1 MYGVAPN
8 ELTSTDWR
16 DPIAGTP
23 WHKHAPAR
31 LEPVAGWRRRRCRPT
46 AALSTLP
53 RVRGRARGARGAAV
67 ELSDP
72 TLLRTQAYIGGEWV
86 DADSGATFDVTDP
99 ATGDVI
105 ASVADLGVEETR
117 RAVDVADAAQ
127 KAWAARTAKDRGA
140 ILRRWY
146 ELFHEHSEDLARIM
160 TLEMGKPIG
169 ESRGEVVYA
178 ASFIDWF
185 AEEGKRAYGEV
196 IPTTDPTKR
205 LLVLKQPVG
214 VVSAITPWNFPQAMI
229 TRKVAPA
236 LAAGCSSL
244 VRPASETP
252 LSALAAA
259 ELAHRAGLPGGLLN
273 VIPATAS
280 AAVGR
285 ELTTNPTIRKISG
298 AIVSKYRN
306 SVQTCV
312 CANRFLVQD
321 GVYDEFAKKFAE
333 AVAELKVGPGIDEGN
348 QIGPLVNDDAVE
360 KVEELV
366 QGALAEGA
374 GVLTG
379 GRRHDLGR
387 SYYEVTILTDVTP
400 DMAIHGE
407 EIFGPVAPLFRFST
421 EEEAIAIANDTEY
434 GLAAYFYAADMG
446 RIWRVGEGLEYG
458 MVGVN
463 TGLISSEVAP
473 FGGFKESGIGREGAR
488 QGLEEY
494 LETKYLAFGGV

>member
-1 MYGVAPN
+1 M
-8 ELTSTDWR
+8 ELQ
-16 DPIAGTP
+16 
-23 WHKHAPAR
+23 
-31 LEPVAGWRRRRCRPT
+31 
-46 AALSTLP
+46 
-53 RVRGRARGARGAAV
+53 
-67 ELSDP
+67 DP
-72 TLLRTQAYIGGEWV
+72 TLLRTQAYVGGEWI

-99 ATGDVI
+99 ATGDVV
-105 ASVADLGVEETR
+105 ASVADLGVDETR
-117 RAVDVADAAQ
+117 RAVDLAEVAQ

-140 ILRRWY
+140 VLRRWY
-146 ELFHEHSEDLARIM
+146 ELFLEHKEDLALIM
-160 TLEMGKPIG
+160 TSEMGKPIG

-178 ASFIDWF
+178 ANFIDWF

-196 IPTTDPTKR
+196 IPTHDPTKR

-236 LAAGCSSL
+236 LAAGCASL

-259 ELAHRAGLPGGLLN
+259 ELADRAGLPPGLLN
-273 VIPATAS
+273 VIPATDS
-280 AAVGR
+280 PTVGR
-285 ELTTNPTIRKISG
+285 ELTTNPTIRKISFTGSTPIGKLLLGQAAGTVKKASMERGGNAPFIVFDDADIDAAVEG

-306 SVQTCV
+306 SGQTCV

-333 AVAELKVGPGIDEGN
+333 AVADLKVGPGIDESSE
-348 QIGPLVNDDAVE
+348 IGPLVNEDAID

-379 GRRHDLGR
+379 GRRHALGR
-387 SYYEVTILTDVTP
+387 TYYEVTVLTDVTP

-421 EEEAIAIANDTEY
+421 EDDAIAIANDTEY

-446 RIWRVGEGLEYG
+446 RIWRVSESLEYG

-463 TGLISSEVAP
+463 TGLISTEVAP
-473 FGGFKESGIGREGAR
+473 FGGFKESGIGREGSHH
-488 QGLEEY
+488 GLDEY
-494 LETKYLAFGGV
+494 LETKYVAIGGI

>member
-1 MYGVAPN
+1 M
-8 ELTSTDWR
+8 ELQ
-16 DPIAGTP
+16 
-23 WHKHAPAR
+23 
-31 LEPVAGWRRRRCRPT
+31 
-46 AALSTLP
+46 
-53 RVRGRARGARGAAV
+53 
-67 ELSDP
+67 DP
-72 TLLRTQAYIGGEWV
+72 TLLRTRAYVGGEWI

-99 ATGDVI
+99 ATGDVV
-105 ASVADLGVEETR
+105 ATVADLGVDETR
-117 RAVDVADAAQ
+117 RAVDLADGAQ

-140 ILRRWY
+140 VLRRWY
-146 ELFHEHSEDLARIM
+146 ELFLEHKEDLALIM
-160 TLEMGKPIG
+160 TCEMGKPIG

-178 ASFIDWF
+178 ANFIDWF

-196 IPTTDPTKR
+196 IPTHDPTKR
-205 LLVLKQPVG
+205 LLVLKQPIG

-236 LAAGCSSL
+236 LAAGCASL

-259 ELAHRAGLPGGLLN
+259 ELADRAGLPPGVLN
-273 VIPATAS
+273 VIPATDS
-280 AAVGR
+280 PAVGR
-285 ELTTNPTIRKISG
+285 ELTTNPTIRKISFTGSTPIGKLLLGQAAGTVKKASMELGGNAPFIVFDDADVDSAVEG

-306 SVQTCV
+306 SGQTCV
-312 CANRFLVQD
+312 CANRFLVQE

-333 AVAELKVGPGIDEGN
+333 AVADLKVGPGIDESSE
-348 QIGPLVNDDAVE
+348 IGPLVNEDAID

-379 GRRHDLGR
+379 GRRHALGR
-387 SYYEVTILTDVTP
+387 TYYEVTVLTDVTP

-421 EEEAIAIANDTEY
+421 EDEAVAMANDTEY

-446 RIWRVGEGLEYG
+446 RIWRVSEGLEYG

-463 TGLISSEVAP
+463 TGLISTEVAP
-473 FGGFKESGIGREGAR
+473 FGGFKESGIGREGSHH
-488 QGLEEY
+488 GLDEY
-494 LETKYLAFGGV
+494 LETKYVAIGGI

>member
-1 MYGVAPN
+1 M
-8 ELTSTDWR
+8 ELQ
-16 DPIAGTP
+16 
-23 WHKHAPAR
+23 
-31 LEPVAGWRRRRCRPT
+31 
-46 AALSTLP
+46 
-53 RVRGRARGARGAAV
+53 
-67 ELSDP
+67 DP
-72 TLLRTQAYIGGEWV
+72 TLLRTQAYIGGEWI

-99 ATGDVI
+99 ATGDVV
-105 ASVADLGVEETR
+105 ASVADLGVDETR
-117 RAVDVADAAQ
+117 RAVDLAEVAQ
-127 KAWAARTAKDRGA
+127 KGWSARTAKDRGA
-140 ILRRWY
+140 VLRRWY
-146 ELFHEHSEDLARIM
+146 ELFLEHKEDLALIM
-160 TLEMGKPIG
+160 TSEMGKPIG

-178 ASFIDWF
+178 ANFIDWF

-196 IPTTDPTKR
+196 IPTHDPTKR

-236 LAAGCSSL
+236 LAAGCASL

-259 ELAHRAGLPGGLLN
+259 ELADRAGLPPGLLN
-273 VIPATAS
+273 VIPATDS
-280 AAVGR
+280 PAVGR
-285 ELTTNPTIRKISG
+285 ELTTNPTIRKISFTGSTPIGKLLLGQAAGTVKKASMELGGNAPFIVFDDADIDAAVEG

-306 SVQTCV
+306 SGQTCV

-321 GVYDEFAKKFAE
+321 GVYDEFAKKLAE
-333 AVAELKVGPGIDEGN
+333 AVADLKVGPGIDESSE
-348 QIGPLVNDDAVE
+348 IGPLVNEDAID

-379 GRRHDLGR
+379 GRRHALGR
-387 SYYEVTILTDVTP
+387 TYYEVTVLTDVTP

-421 EEEAIAIANDTEY
+421 EDDAIAIANDTEY

-446 RIWRVGEGLEYG
+446 RIWRVSESLEYG

-463 TGLISSEVAP
+463 TGLISTEVAP
-473 FGGFKESGIGREGAR
+473 FGGFKESGIGREGSHH
-488 QGLEEY
+488 GLDEY
-494 LETKYLAFGGV
+494 LETKYVAIGGI

>member
-1 MYGVAPN
+1 M
-8 ELTSTDWR
+8 ELQ
-16 DPIAGTP
+16 
-23 WHKHAPAR
+23 
-31 LEPVAGWRRRRCRPT
+31 
-46 AALSTLP
+46 
-53 RVRGRARGARGAAV
+53 
-67 ELSDP
+67 DP
-72 TLLRTQAYIGGEWV
+72 TLLRTQAYVGGEWI

-99 ATGDVI
+99 ATGDVV
-105 ASVADLGVEETR
+105 ASVADLGGDETR
-117 RAVDVADAAQ
+117 RAVDLAEVAQ
-127 KAWAARTAKDRGA
+127 KGWAARTAKDRGA
-140 ILRRWY
+140 VLRRWY
-146 ELFHEHSEDLARIM
+146 ELFLEHKEDLALIM
-160 TLEMGKPIG
+160 TSEMGKPIG

-178 ASFIDWF
+178 ANFIDWF

-196 IPTTDPTKR
+196 IPTHDPTKR

-236 LAAGCSSL
+236 LAAGCASL

-259 ELAHRAGLPGGLLN
+259 ELADRAGLPPGLLN
-273 VIPATAS
+273 VIPATDS
-280 AAVGR
+280 PAVGR
-285 ELTTNPTIRKISG
+285 ELTTNPTIRKISFTGSTPIGKLLLGQAAGTVKKASMELGGNAPFIVFDDADIDAAVEG

-306 SVQTCV
+306 SGQTCV

-333 AVAELKVGPGIDEGN
+333 AVADLKVGPGIDESSEL
-348 QIGPLVNDDAVE
+348 GPLVNEDAID

-379 GRRHDLGR
+379 GRRHALGR
-387 SYYEVTILTDVTP
+387 TYYEVTVLTAVTP

-421 EEEAIAIANDTEY
+421 EDDAIAIANDTEY

-446 RIWRVGEGLEYG
+446 RIWRVSESLEYG

-463 TGLISSEVAP
+463 TGLISTEVAP
-473 FGGFKESGIGREGAR
+473 FGGFKESGIGREGSHH
-488 QGLEEY
+488 GLDEY
-494 LETKYLAFGGV
+494 LETKYVAIGGI

>member
-1 MYGVAPN
+1 M
-8 ELTSTDWR
+8 ELQ
-16 DPIAGTP
+16 
-23 WHKHAPAR
+23 
-31 LEPVAGWRRRRCRPT
+31 
-46 AALSTLP
+46 
-53 RVRGRARGARGAAV
+53 
-67 ELSDP
+67 DP
-72 TLLRTQAYIGGEWV
+72 TLLRTQAYVGGEWI

-99 ATGDVI
+99 ATGEVV
-105 ASVADLGVEETR
+105 ASVADLGVDETR
-117 RAVDVADAAQ
+117 RAVDLAEVAQ

-140 ILRRWY
+140 VLRRWY
-146 ELFHEHSEDLARIM
+146 ELFLEHKEDLALIM
-160 TLEMGKPIG
+160 TSEMGKPIG

-178 ASFIDWF
+178 ANFIDWF

-196 IPTTDPTKR
+196 IPTHDPTKR

-236 LAAGCSSL
+236 LAAGCASL

-259 ELAHRAGLPGGLLN
+259 ELADRAGLPPGLLN
-273 VIPATAS
+273 VIPATDS
-280 AAVGR
+280 PAVGR
-285 ELTTNPTIRKISG
+285 ELTTTPTIRKISFTGSTPIGKLLLGQAAGTVKKASMELGGNAPFIVFDDADIDAAVEG

-306 SVQTCV
+306 SGQTCV

-333 AVAELKVGPGIDEGN
+333 AVADLKVGPGIDESSE
-348 QIGPLVNDDAVE
+348 IGPLVNEDAID

-379 GRRHDLGR
+379 GRRHALGR
-387 SYYEVTILTDVTP
+387 TYYEVTVLTDVTP

-421 EEEAIAIANDTEY
+421 EDDAIAIANDTEY

-446 RIWRVGEGLEYG
+446 RIWRVSESLEYG

-463 TGLISSEVAP
+463 TGLISTEVAP
-473 FGGFKESGIGREGAR
+473 FGGFKESGIGREGSHH
-488 QGLEEY
+488 GLDEY
-494 LETKYLAFGGV
+494 LETKYVAIGGI

>member
-1 MYGVAPN
+1 M
-8 ELTSTDWR
+8 ELQ
-16 DPIAGTP
+16 
-23 WHKHAPAR
+23 
-31 LEPVAGWRRRRCRPT
+31 
-46 AALSTLP
+46 
-53 RVRGRARGARGAAV
+53 
-67 ELSDP
+67 DP
-72 TLLRTQAYIGGEWV
+72 TLLRTQAYVGGEWI

-99 ATGDVI
+99 ATGEVV
-105 ASVADLGVEETR
+105 ASVADLGVDETR
-117 RAVDVADAAQ
+117 RAVDLAEVAQ

-140 ILRRWY
+140 VLRRWY
-146 ELFHEHSEDLARIM
+146 ELFLEHKEDLALIM
-160 TLEMGKPIG
+160 TSEMGKPIG

-178 ASFIDWF
+178 ANFIDWF

-196 IPTTDPTKR
+196 IPTHDPTKR

-236 LAAGCSSL
+236 LAAGCASL

-259 ELAHRAGLPGGLLN
+259 ELADRAGLPPGLLN
-273 VIPATAS
+273 VIPATDS
-280 AAVGR
+280 PAVGR
-285 ELTTNPTIRKISG
+285 ELTTNPTIRKISFTGSTPIGKLLLGQAAGTVKKASMELGGNAPFIVFDDADIDAAVEG

-306 SVQTCV
+306 SGQTCV

-333 AVAELKVGPGIDEGN
+333 AVADLKVGPGIDESSE
-348 QIGPLVNDDAVE
+348 IGPLVNEDAID

-379 GRRHDLGR
+379 GRRHALGR
-387 SYYEVTILTDVTP
+387 TYYEVTVLVDVTP

-421 EEEAIAIANDTEY
+421 EDDAIAIANDTEY

-446 RIWRVGEGLEYG
+446 RIWRVSESLEYG

-463 TGLISSEVAP
+463 TGLISTEVAP
-473 FGGFKESGIGREGAR
+473 FGGFKESGIGREGSHH
-488 QGLEEY
+488 GLDEY
-494 LETKYLAFGGV
+494 LETKYVAIGGI

>member
-1 MYGVAPN
+1 M
-8 ELTSTDWR
+8 ELQ
-16 DPIAGTP
+16 
-23 WHKHAPAR
+23 
-31 LEPVAGWRRRRCRPT
+31 
-46 AALSTLP
+46 
-53 RVRGRARGARGAAV
+53 
-67 ELSDP
+67 DP
-72 TLLRTQAYIGGEWV
+72 TLLRTRAYVGGEWI

-99 ATGDVI
+99 ATGDVV
-105 ASVADLGVEETR
+105 ATVADLGVDETR
-117 RAVDVADAAQ
+117 RAVDLADEAQ

-140 ILRRWY
+140 VLRRWY
-146 ELFHEHSEDLARIM
+146 ELFLEHKEDLALIM
-160 TLEMGKPIG
+160 TCEMGKPIG

-178 ASFIDWF
+178 ANFIDWF

-196 IPTTDPTKR
+196 IPTHDPTKR
-205 LLVLKQPVG
+205 LLVLKQPIG

-236 LAAGCSSL
+236 LAAGCASL

-259 ELAHRAGLPGGLLN
+259 ELADRAGLPPGVLN
-273 VIPATAS
+273 VIPATDS
-280 AAVGR
+280 PAVGR
-285 ELTTNPTIRKISG
+285 ELTTNPTIRKISFTGSTPIGKLLLGQAAGTVKKASMELGGNAPFIVFDDADIDSAVEG

-306 SVQTCV
+306 SGQTCV
-312 CANRFLVQD
+312 CANRFLVQE

-333 AVAELKVGPGIDEGN
+333 AVADLKVGPGIDESSE
-348 QIGPLVNDDAVE
+348 IGPLVNEDAID

-379 GRRHDLGR
+379 GRRHALGR
-387 SYYEVTILTDVTP
+387 TYYEVTVLTDVTP

-421 EEEAIAIANDTEY
+421 EDEAVAMANDTEY

-446 RIWRVGEGLEYG
+446 RTWRVSEGLEYG

-463 TGLISSEVAP
+463 TGLISTEVAP
-473 FGGFKESGIGREGAR
+473 FGGFKESGIGREGSHH
-488 QGLEEY
+488 GLDEY
-494 LETKYLAFGGV
+494 LETKYVAIGGI

>member
-1 MYGVAPN
+1 M
-8 ELTSTDWR
+8 ELQ
-16 DPIAGTP
+16 
-23 WHKHAPAR
+23 
-31 LEPVAGWRRRRCRPT
+31 
-46 AALSTLP
+46 
-53 RVRGRARGARGAAV
+53 
-67 ELSDP
+67 DP
-72 TLLRTQAYIGGEWV
+72 TLLRTQAYVGGEWI

-99 ATGDVI
+99 ATGDVV
-105 ASVADLGVEETR
+105 ASVADLGVDETR
-117 RAVDVADAAQ
+117 RAVDLAEVAQ
-127 KAWAARTAKDRGA
+127 KGWAARTAKDRGA
-140 ILRRWY
+140 VLRRWY
-146 ELFHEHSEDLARIM
+146 ELFLEHKEDLALIM
-160 TLEMGKPIG
+160 TSEMGKPIG

-178 ASFIDWF
+178 ANFIDWF

-196 IPTTDPTKR
+196 IPTHDPTKR

-236 LAAGCSSL
+236 LAAGCASL

-259 ELAHRAGLPGGLLN
+259 ELADRAGLPPGLLN
-273 VIPATAS
+273 VIPATDS
-280 AAVGR
+280 PAVGR
-285 ELTTNPTIRKISG
+285 ELTTNPTIRKISFTGSTPIGKLLLGQAAGTVKKASMELGGNAPFIVFDDADIDAAVEG

-306 SVQTCV
+306 SGQTCV

-321 GVYDEFAKKFAE
+321 SVYDEFAKKFAE
-333 AVAELKVGPGIDEGN
+333 AVADLKVGPGIDESSE
-348 QIGPLVNDDAVE
+348 IGPLVNEDAID

-379 GRRHDLGR
+379 GRRHALGR
-387 SYYEVTILTDVTP
+387 TYYEVTVLTDVTP

-421 EEEAIAIANDTEY
+421 EDDAIAIANDTEY

-446 RIWRVGEGLEYG
+446 RIWRVSESLEYG

-463 TGLISSEVAP
+463 TGLISTEVAP
-473 FGGFKESGIGREGAR
+473 FGGFKESGIGREGSHH
-488 QGLEEY
+488 GLDEY
-494 LETKYLAFGGV
+494 LETKYVAIGGI

>member
-1 MYGVAPN
+1 
-8 ELTSTDWR
+8 
-16 DPIAGTP
+16 
-23 WHKHAPAR
+23 
-31 LEPVAGWRRRRCRPT
+31 
-46 AALSTLP
+46 
-53 RVRGRARGARGAAV
+53 V
-67 ELSDP
+67 ELQDP
-72 TLLRTQAYIGGEWV
+72 TLLRTRAYVGGEWI

-99 ATGDVI
+99 ATGDVV
-105 ASVADLGVEETR
+105 ATVADLGVDETR
-117 RAVDVADAAQ
+117 RAVDLADEAQ

-140 ILRRWY
+140 VLRRWY
-146 ELFHEHSEDLARIM
+146 ELFLEHKEDLALIM
-160 TLEMGKPIG
+160 TCEMGKPIG

-178 ASFIDWF
+178 ANFIDWF

-196 IPTTDPTKR
+196 IPTHDPTKR
-205 LLVLKQPVG
+205 LLVLKQPIG

-236 LAAGCSSL
+236 LAAGCASL

-259 ELAHRAGLPGGLLN
+259 ELADRAGLPPGLLN
-273 VIPATAS
+273 VIPATDS
-280 AAVGR
+280 PAVGR
-285 ELTTNPTIRKISG
+285 ELTTNPTIRKISFTGSTPIGKLLLGQAAGTVKKASMELGGNAPFIVFDDADIDSAVEG

-306 SVQTCV
+306 SGQTCV
-312 CANRFLVQD
+312 CANRFLVQE

-333 AVAELKVGPGIDEGN
+333 AVADLKVGPGIDESSE
-348 QIGPLVNDDAVE
+348 IGPLVNEDAID

-379 GRRHDLGR
+379 GRRHALGR
-387 SYYEVTILTDVTP
+387 TYYEVTVLTDVTP

-421 EEEAIAIANDTEY
+421 EDEAVAMANDTEY

-446 RIWRVGEGLEYG
+446 RTWRVSEGLEYG

-463 TGLISSEVAP
+463 TGLISTEVAP
-473 FGGFKESGIGREGAR
+473 FGGFKESGIGREGSHH
-488 QGLEEY
+488 GLDEY
-494 LETKYLAFGGV
+494 LETKYVAIGGI

>member
-1 MYGVAPN
+1 M
-8 ELTSTDWR
+8 ELQ
-16 DPIAGTP
+16 
-23 WHKHAPAR
+23 
-31 LEPVAGWRRRRCRPT
+31 
-46 AALSTLP
+46 
-53 RVRGRARGARGAAV
+53 
-67 ELSDP
+67 DP
-72 TLLRTQAYIGGEWV
+72 TLLRTQAYIGGEWI

-99 ATGDVI
+99 ATGDVV
-105 ASVADLGVEETR
+105 ASVADLGVDETR
-117 RAVDVADAAQ
+117 RAVDLAEVAQ
-127 KAWAARTAKDRGA
+127 KGWAARTAKDRGTV
-140 ILRRWY
+140 LRRWY
-146 ELFHEHSEDLARIM
+146 ELFLEHKEDLALIM
-160 TLEMGKPIG
+160 TSEMGKPIG

-178 ASFIDWF
+178 ANFIDWF

-196 IPTTDPTKR
+196 IPTHDPTKR

-236 LAAGCSSL
+236 LAAGCASL

-259 ELAHRAGLPGGLLN
+259 ELADRAGLPPGLLN
-273 VIPATAS
+273 VIPATDS
-280 AAVGR
+280 PAVGR
-285 ELTTNPTIRKISG
+285 ELTTNPTIRKISFTGSTPIGKLLLGQAAGTVKKASMELGGNAPFIVFDDADIDAAVEG

-306 SVQTCV
+306 SGQTCV

-321 GVYDEFAKKFAE
+321 SVYDEFAKKFAE
-333 AVAELKVGPGIDEGN
+333 AVADLKVGPGIDESSE
-348 QIGPLVNDDAVE
+348 IGPLVNEDAID

-374 GVLTG
+374 RVLTG
-379 GRRHDLGR
+379 GRRHALGR
-387 SYYEVTILTDVTP
+387 TYYEVTVLTDVTP

-421 EEEAIAIANDTEY
+421 EDDAIAIANDTEY

-446 RIWRVGEGLEYG
+446 RIWRVSESLEYG

-463 TGLISSEVAP
+463 TGLISTEVAP
-473 FGGFKESGIGREGAR
+473 FGGFKESGIGREGSHH
-488 QGLEEY
+488 GLDEY
-494 LETKYLAFGGV
+494 LETKYVAIGGI

>member
-1 MYGVAPN
+1 M
-8 ELTSTDWR
+8 ELQ
-16 DPIAGTP
+16 
-23 WHKHAPAR
+23 
-31 LEPVAGWRRRRCRPT
+31 
-46 AALSTLP
+46 
-53 RVRGRARGARGAAV
+53 
-67 ELSDP
+67 DP
-72 TLLRTQAYIGGEWV
+72 TLLRTQAYVGGEWI

-99 ATGDVI
+99 ATGEVV
-105 ASVADLGVEETR
+105 ASVADLGVHETR
-117 RAVDVADAAQ
+117 RAVDLAEVAQ
-127 KAWAARTAKDRGA
+127 KGWAARTAKDRGA
-140 ILRRWY
+140 VLRRWY
-146 ELFHEHSEDLARIM
+146 ELFLEHKEDLALIM
-160 TLEMGKPIG
+160 TSEMGKPIG

-178 ASFIDWF
+178 ANFIDWF

-196 IPTTDPTKR
+196 IPTHDPTKR

-236 LAAGCSSL
+236 LAAGCASL

-259 ELAHRAGLPGGLLN
+259 ELADRAGLPPGLLN
-273 VIPATAS
+273 VIPATDS
-280 AAVGR
+280 PAVGR
-285 ELTTNPTIRKISG
+285 ELTTNPTIRKISFTGSTPIGKLLLGQAAGTVKKASMELGGNAPFIVFDDADIDAAVEG

-306 SVQTCV
+306 SGQTCV

-333 AVAELKVGPGIDEGN
+333 AVADLKVGPGIDESSE
-348 QIGPLVNDDAVE
+348 IGPLVNEDAID

-366 QGALAEGA
+366 QAALAEGA

-379 GRRHDLGR
+379 GRRHALGR
-387 SYYEVTILTDVTP
+387 TYYEVTVLTDVTP

-421 EEEAIAIANDTEY
+421 EDDAIAIANDTEY

-446 RIWRVGEGLEYG
+446 RIWRVSESLEYG

-463 TGLISSEVAP
+463 TGLISTEVAP
-473 FGGFKESGIGREGAR
+473 FGGFKESGIGREGSHH
-488 QGLEEY
+488 GLDEY
-494 LETKYLAFGGV
+494 LETKYVAIGGI

>member
-1 MYGVAPN
+1 M
-8 ELTSTDWR
+8 ELQ
-16 DPIAGTP
+16 
-23 WHKHAPAR
+23 
-31 LEPVAGWRRRRCRPT
+31 
-46 AALSTLP
+46 
-53 RVRGRARGARGAAV
+53 
-67 ELSDP
+67 DP
-72 TLLRTQAYIGGEWV
+72 TLLRTQAYVGGEWI

-99 ATGDVI
+99 ATGDVV
-105 ASVADLGVEETR
+105 ASVADLGVDETR
-117 RAVDVADAAQ
+117 RAVDLAEVAQ
-127 KAWAARTAKDRGA
+127 KAWAACTAKDRGA
-140 ILRRWY
+140 VLRRWY
-146 ELFHEHSEDLARIM
+146 ELFLEHKEDLALIM
-160 TLEMGKPIG
+160 TSEMGKPIG

-178 ASFIDWF
+178 ANFIDWF

-196 IPTTDPTKR
+196 IPTHDPTKR

-236 LAAGCSSL
+236 LAAGCASL

-252 LSALAAA
+252 LRALAAA
-259 ELAHRAGLPGGLLN
+259 ELADRAGLPPGLLN
-273 VIPATAS
+273 VIPATDS
-280 AAVGR
+280 PAVGR
-285 ELTTNPTIRKISG
+285 ELTTNPTIRKISFTGSTPIGKLLLGQAAGTVKKASMELGGNAPFIVFDDADIDAAVEG

-306 SVQTCV
+306 SGQTCV

-333 AVAELKVGPGIDEGN
+333 AVADLKVGPGIDESSE
-348 QIGPLVNDDAVE
+348 IGPLVNEDAID

-379 GRRHDLGR
+379 GRRHALGR
-387 SYYEVTILTDVTP
+387 TYYEVTVLTDVTP

-421 EEEAIAIANDTEY
+421 EDDAIAIANDTEY

-446 RIWRVGEGLEYG
+446 RIWRVSESLEYG

-463 TGLISSEVAP
+463 TGLISTEVAP
-473 FGGFKESGIGREGAR
+473 FGGFKESGIGREGSHH
-488 QGLEEY
+488 GLDEY
-494 LETKYLAFGGV
+494 LETKYVAIGGI

>member
-1 MYGVAPN
+1 M
-8 ELTSTDWR
+8 ELQ
-16 DPIAGTP
+16 
-23 WHKHAPAR
+23 
-31 LEPVAGWRRRRCRPT
+31 
-46 AALSTLP
+46 
-53 RVRGRARGARGAAV
+53 
-67 ELSDP
+67 DP
-72 TLLRTQAYIGGEWV
+72 TLLRTQAYIGGEWI

-99 ATGDVI
+99 ATGDVV
-105 ASVADLGVEETR
+105 ASVADLGVDETR
-117 RAVDVADAAQ
+117 RAVDLAEVAQ
-127 KAWAARTAKDRGA
+127 KGWAARTAKDRGA
-140 ILRRWY
+140 VLRRWY
-146 ELFHEHSEDLARIM
+146 ELFLEHKEDLALIM
-160 TLEMGKPIG
+160 TSEMGKPIG

-178 ASFIDWF
+178 ANFIDWF

-196 IPTTDPTKR
+196 IPTHDPTKR

-236 LAAGCSSL
+236 LAAGCASL

-259 ELAHRAGLPGGLLN
+259 ELADRAGLSPGLLN
-273 VIPATAS
+273 VIPATDS
-280 AAVGR
+280 PAVGR
-285 ELTTNPTIRKISG
+285 ELTTNPTIRKISFTGSTPIGKLLLGQAAGTVKKASMELGGNAPFIVFDDADIDAAVEG

-306 SVQTCV
+306 SGQTCV

-321 GVYDEFAKKFAE
+321 GVYDEFAKKLAE
-333 AVAELKVGPGIDEGN
+333 AVADLKVGPGIDESSE
-348 QIGPLVNDDAVE
+348 IGPLVNEDAID

-374 GVLTG
+374 RVLTG
-379 GRRHDLGR
+379 GRRHALGR
-387 SYYEVTILTDVTP
+387 TYYEVTVLADVTP

-421 EEEAIAIANDTEY
+421 EDDAIAIANDTEY

-446 RIWRVGEGLEYG
+446 RIWRVSESLEYG

-463 TGLISSEVAP
+463 TGLISTEVAP
-473 FGGFKESGIGREGAR
+473 FGGFKESGIGREGSHH
-488 QGLEEY
+488 GLDEY
-494 LETKYLAFGGV
+494 LETKYVAIGGI

>member
-1 MYGVAPN
+1 M
-8 ELTSTDWR
+8 ELQ
-16 DPIAGTP
+16 
-23 WHKHAPAR
+23 
-31 LEPVAGWRRRRCRPT
+31 
-46 AALSTLP
+46 
-53 RVRGRARGARGAAV
+53 
-67 ELSDP
+67 DP
-72 TLLRTQAYIGGEWV
+72 TLLRTQAYVGGEWI

-99 ATGDVI
+99 ATGDVV
-105 ASVADLGVEETR
+105 ASVADLGVDETR
-117 RAVDVADAAQ
+117 RAVDLAEVAQ

-140 ILRRWY
+140 VLRRWY
-146 ELFHEHSEDLARIM
+146 ELFLEHKEDLALIM
-160 TLEMGKPIG
+160 TSEMGKPIG

-178 ASFIDWF
+178 ANFIDWF

-196 IPTTDPTKR
+196 IPTHDPTKR

-236 LAAGCSSL
+236 LAAGCASL

-259 ELAHRAGLPGGLLN
+259 ELADRAGLPPGLLN
-273 VIPATAS
+273 VIPATDS
-280 AAVGR
+280 PTVGR
-285 ELTTNPTIRKISG
+285 ELTTNPMIRKISFTGSTPIGKLLLGQAAGTVKKASMELGGNAPFIVFDDADIDAAVEG

-306 SVQTCV
+306 SGQTCV

-333 AVAELKVGPGIDEGN
+333 AVADLKVGPGIDESSE
-348 QIGPLVNDDAVE
+348 IGPLVNEDAID

-379 GRRHDLGR
+379 GRRHALGR
-387 SYYEVTILTDVTP
+387 TYYEVTVLTDVTP

-421 EEEAIAIANDTEY
+421 EDDAIAIANDTEY

-446 RIWRVGEGLEYG
+446 RIWRVSESLEYG

-463 TGLISSEVAP
+463 TGLISTEVAP
-473 FGGFKESGIGREGAR
+473 FGGFKESGIGREGSHH
-488 QGLEEY
+488 GLDEY
-494 LETKYLAFGGV
+494 LETKYVAIGGI

>member
-1 MYGVAPN
+1 M
-8 ELTSTDWR
+8 ELQ
-16 DPIAGTP
+16 
-23 WHKHAPAR
+23 
-31 LEPVAGWRRRRCRPT
+31 
-46 AALSTLP
+46 
-53 RVRGRARGARGAAV
+53 
-67 ELSDP
+67 DP
-72 TLLRTQAYIGGEWV
+72 TLLRTQAYVGGEWI

-99 ATGDVI
+99 ATGEVV
-105 ASVADLGVEETR
+105 ASVADLGVDETR
-117 RAVDVADAAQ
+117 RAVDLAEVAQ

-140 ILRRWY
+140 VLRRWY
-146 ELFHEHSEDLARIM
+146 ELFLEHKEDLALIM
-160 TLEMGKPIG
+160 TSEMGKPIG

-178 ASFIDWF
+178 ANFIDWF

-196 IPTTDPTKR
+196 IPTHDPTKR

-236 LAAGCSSL
+236 LAAGCASL

-259 ELAHRAGLPGGLLN
+259 ELADRAGLPPGLLN
-273 VIPATAS
+273 VIPATDS
-280 AAVGR
+280 PAVGR
-285 ELTTNPTIRKISG
+285 ELTTNPTIRKISFTGSTPIGKLLLGQAAGTVKKASMELGGNAPFIVFDDADIDAAVEG

-306 SVQTCV
+306 SGQTCV

-333 AVAELKVGPGIDEGN
+333 AVADLKVGPGIDESSE
-348 QIGPLVNDDAVE
+348 IGPLVNEDAID

-379 GRRHDLGR
+379 GRRHALGR
-387 SYYEVTILTDVTP
+387 TYYEVTVLTGVTP

-421 EEEAIAIANDTEY
+421 EDDAIAIANDTEY

-446 RIWRVGEGLEYG
+446 RIWRVSESLEYG

-463 TGLISSEVAP
+463 TGLISTEVAP
-473 FGGFKESGIGREGAR
+473 FGGFKESGIGREGSHH
-488 QGLEEY
+488 GLDEY
-494 LETKYLAFGGV
+494 LETKYVAIGGI

>member
-1 MYGVAPN
+1 M
-8 ELTSTDWR
+8 ELQ
-16 DPIAGTP
+16 
-23 WHKHAPAR
+23 
-31 LEPVAGWRRRRCRPT
+31 
-46 AALSTLP
+46 
-53 RVRGRARGARGAAV
+53 
-67 ELSDP
+67 DP
-72 TLLRTQAYIGGEWV
+72 TLLRTQAYVDGEWI

-99 ATGDVI
+99 ATGDVV
-105 ASVADLGVEETR
+105 ASVADLGVDETR
-117 RAVDVADAAQ
+117 RAVDLAEVAQ

-140 ILRRWY
+140 VLRRWY
-146 ELFHEHSEDLARIM
+146 ELFLEHKEDLALIM
-160 TLEMGKPIG
+160 TSEMGKPIG

-178 ASFIDWF
+178 ANFIDWF

-196 IPTTDPTKR
+196 IPTHDPTKR

-236 LAAGCSSL
+236 LAAGCASL

-259 ELAHRAGLPGGLLN
+259 ELADRAGLPPGLLN
-273 VIPATAS
+273 VIPATDS
-280 AAVGR
+280 PTVGR
-285 ELTTNPTIRKISG
+285 ELTTNPTIRKISFTGSTPIGKLLLGQAAGTVKKASMELGGNAPFIVFDDADIDAAVEG

-306 SVQTCV
+306 SGQTCV

-333 AVAELKVGPGIDEGN
+333 AVADLKVGPGIDESSE
-348 QIGPLVNDDAVE
+348 IGPLVNEDAID

-379 GRRHDLGR
+379 GRRHALGR
-387 SYYEVTILTDVTP
+387 TYYEVTVLVDVTP

-421 EEEAIAIANDTEY
+421 EDDAIAIANDTEY

-446 RIWRVGEGLEYG
+446 RIWRVSESLEYG

-463 TGLISSEVAP
+463 TGLISTEVAP
-473 FGGFKESGIGREGAR
+473 FGGFKESGIGREGSHH
-488 QGLEEY
+488 GLDEY
-494 LETKYLAFGGV
+494 LETKYVAIGGI

>member
-1 MYGVAPN
+1 VD
-8 ELTSTDWR
+8 LQ
-16 DPIAGTP
+16 
-23 WHKHAPAR
+23 
-31 LEPVAGWRRRRCRPT
+31 
-46 AALSTLP
+46 
-53 RVRGRARGARGAAV
+53 
-67 ELSDP
+67 DP
-72 TLLRTQAYIGGEWV
+72 TLLRTQAYIGGEWI
-86 DADSGATFDVTDP
+86 DADTGATFDVTDP
-99 ATGDVI
+99 ATGDVV

-117 RAVDVADAAQ
+117 RAIDLAEVAQ
-127 KAWAARTAKDRGA
+127 KAWAVRTAKDRGV

-146 ELFHEHSEDLARIM
+146 ELFLEHKEDLARIM

-169 ESRGEVVYA
+169 ESRGEIVYA
-178 ASFIDWF
+178 ANFIDWF

-196 IPTTDPTKR
+196 IPTHDPTKR
-205 LLVLKQPVG
+205 LLVLKQPIG

-236 LAAGCSSL
+236 LAAGCASL

-259 ELAHRAGLPGGLLN
+259 ELADRAGLPGGLLN
-273 VIPATAS
+273 VIPATDS
-280 AAVGR
+280 PGVGR
-285 ELTTNPTIRKISG
+285 ELTTNPKIRKISFTGSTPIGKLLLAQAAGTVKKASMELGGNAPFIVFDDADIDAAVDG

-306 SVQTCV
+306 SGQTCV

-321 GVYDEFAKKFAE
+321 SVYDEFAKKFAE
-333 AVAELKVGPGIDEGN
+333 AVADLKVGPGIDESSE
-348 QIGPLVNDDAVE
+348 IGPLVNEAAIE

-379 GRRHDLGR
+379 GRRHALGR
-387 SYYEVTILTDVTP
+387 TYYEVTVLTDVTP
-400 DMAIHGE
+400 DMTIHGE

-421 EEEAIAIANDTEY
+421 EEEGIAIANDTEY

-446 RIWRVGEGLEYG
+446 RIWRVSEGLDYG

-463 TGLISSEVAP
+463 TGLISTEVAP
-473 FGGFKESGIGREGAR
+473 FGGFKESGIGREGSH
-488 QGLEEY
+488 QGLDEY
-494 LETKYLAFGGV
+494 LETKYVAFGGI

>member
-1 MYGVAPN
+1 M
-8 ELTSTDWR
+8 ELQ
-16 DPIAGTP
+16 
-23 WHKHAPAR
+23 
-31 LEPVAGWRRRRCRPT
+31 
-46 AALSTLP
+46 
-53 RVRGRARGARGAAV
+53 
-67 ELSDP
+67 DP
-72 TLLRTQAYIGGEWV
+72 TLLRTRAYVGGEWI

-99 ATGDVI
+99 ATGDVV
-105 ASVADLGVEETR
+105 ATVADLGVDETR
-117 RAVDVADAAQ
+117 RAVDLADEAQ

-140 ILRRWY
+140 VLRRWY
-146 ELFHEHSEDLARIM
+146 ELFLEHKEDLALIM
-160 TLEMGKPIG
+160 TCEMGKPIG

-178 ASFIDWF
+178 ANFIDWF

-196 IPTTDPTKR
+196 IPTHDPTKR
-205 LLVLKQPVG
+205 LLVLKQPIG

-236 LAAGCSSL
+236 LAAGCASL

-259 ELAHRAGLPGGLLN
+259 ELADRAGLPPGVLN
-273 VIPATAS
+273 VIPATDS
-280 AAVGR
+280 PAVGR
-285 ELTTNPTIRKISG
+285 ELTTNPTIRKISFTGSTPIGKLLLGQAAGTVKKASMELGGNAPFIVFDDADVDSAVEG

-306 SVQTCV
+306 SGQTCV
-312 CANRFLVQD
+312 CANRFLIQE
-321 GVYDEFAKKFAE
+321 GIYDEFAKKFAE
-333 AVAELKVGPGIDEGN
+333 AVADLKVGPGIDESSE
-348 QIGPLVNDDAVE
+348 IGPLVNEDAID

-379 GRRHDLGR
+379 GRRHALGR
-387 SYYEVTILTDVTP
+387 TYYEVTVLTDVTP

-421 EEEAIAIANDTEY
+421 EDEAVAMANDTEY

-446 RIWRVGEGLEYG
+446 RTWRVSEGLEYG

-463 TGLISSEVAP
+463 TGLISTEVAP
-473 FGGFKESGIGREGAR
+473 FGGFKESGIGREGSHH
-488 QGLEEY
+488 GLDEY
-494 LETKYLAFGGV
+494 LETKYVAIGGI

>member
-1 MYGVAPN
+1 M
-8 ELTSTDWR
+8 ELQ
-16 DPIAGTP
+16 
-23 WHKHAPAR
+23 
-31 LEPVAGWRRRRCRPT
+31 
-46 AALSTLP
+46 
-53 RVRGRARGARGAAV
+53 
-67 ELSDP
+67 DP
-72 TLLRTQAYIGGEWV
+72 TLLRTQAYVGGEWI

-99 ATGDVI
+99 ATGEVV
-105 ASVADLGVEETR
+105 ASVADLGVDETR
-117 RAVDVADAAQ
+117 RAVDLAEVAQ

-140 ILRRWY
+140 VLRRWY
-146 ELFHEHSEDLARIM
+146 ELFLEHKEDLALIM
-160 TLEMGKPIG
+160 TSEMGKPIG

-178 ASFIDWF
+178 ANFIDWF

-196 IPTTDPTKR
+196 IPTHDPTKR

-236 LAAGCSSL
+236 LAAGCASL

-259 ELAHRAGLPGGLLN
+259 ELADRAGLPPGLLN
-273 VIPATAS
+273 VIPATDS
-280 AAVGR
+280 PTVGR
-285 ELTTNPTIRKISG
+285 ELTTNPTIRKISFTGSTPIGKLLLGQAAGTVKKASMELGGNAPFIVFDDADIDAAVEG

-306 SVQTCV
+306 SGQTCV

-333 AVAELKVGPGIDEGN
+333 AVADLKVGPGIDESSE
-348 QIGPLVNDDAVE
+348 IGPLVNEDAID

-379 GRRHDLGR
+379 GRRHALGR
-387 SYYEVTILTDVTP
+387 TYYEVTVLTDVTP

-421 EEEAIAIANDTEY
+421 EDDAIAIANDTEY

-446 RIWRVGEGLEYG
+446 RIWRVSESLEYG

-463 TGLISSEVAP
+463 TGLISTEVAP
-473 FGGFKESGIGREGAR
+473 FGGFKESGIGREGSHH
-488 QGLEEY
+488 GLDEY
-494 LETKYLAFGGV
+494 LETKYVAIGGI

>member
-1 MYGVAPN
+1 M
-8 ELTSTDWR
+8 ELQ
-16 DPIAGTP
+16 
-23 WHKHAPAR
+23 
-31 LEPVAGWRRRRCRPT
+31 
-46 AALSTLP
+46 
-53 RVRGRARGARGAAV
+53 
-67 ELSDP
+67 DP
-72 TLLRTQAYIGGEWV
+72 TLLRTQAYVGGEWI

-99 ATGDVI
+99 ATGEVV
-105 ASVADLGVEETR
+105 ASVADLGVDETR
-117 RAVDVADAAQ
+117 RAVDLAEVAQ

-140 ILRRWY
+140 VLRRWY
-146 ELFHEHSEDLARIM
+146 ELFLEHKEDLALIM
-160 TLEMGKPIG
+160 TSEMGKPIG

-178 ASFIDWF
+178 ANFIDWF

-196 IPTTDPTKR
+196 IPTHDPTKR

-236 LAAGCSSL
+236 LAAGCASL

-259 ELAHRAGLPGGLLN
+259 ELADRAGLPPGLLN
-273 VIPATAS
+273 VIPATDS
-280 AAVGR
+280 PAVGR
-285 ELTTNPTIRKISG
+285 ELTTNPTIRKISFTGSTPIGKLLLGQAAGTVKKASMELGGNAPFIVFDDADIDAAVEG

-306 SVQTCV
+306 SGQTCV

-333 AVAELKVGPGIDEGN
+333 AVADLKVGPGIDESSE
-348 QIGPLVNDDAVE
+348 IGPLVNEDAID

-379 GRRHDLGR
+379 GRRHALGR
-387 SYYEVTILTDVTP
+387 TYYEVTVLADVTP

-421 EEEAIAIANDTEY
+421 EDDAIAIANDTEY

-446 RIWRVGEGLEYG
+446 RIWRVSESLEYG

-463 TGLISSEVAP
+463 TGLISTEVAP
-473 FGGFKESGIGREGAR
+473 FGGFKESGIGREGSHH
-488 QGLEEY
+488 GLDEY
-494 LETKYLAFGGV
+494 LETKYVAIGGI

>member
-1 MYGVAPN
+1 M
-8 ELTSTDWR
+8 ELQ
-16 DPIAGTP
+16 
-23 WHKHAPAR
+23 
-31 LEPVAGWRRRRCRPT
+31 
-46 AALSTLP
+46 
-53 RVRGRARGARGAAV
+53 
-67 ELSDP
+67 DP
-72 TLLRTQAYIGGEWV
+72 TLLRTRAYVGGEWI

-99 ATGDVI
+99 ATGDVV
-105 ASVADLGVEETR
+105 ATVADLGVDETR
-117 RAVDVADAAQ
+117 RAVDLADGAQ

-140 ILRRWY
+140 VLRRWY
-146 ELFHEHSEDLARIM
+146 ELFLEHKEDLALIM
-160 TLEMGKPIG
+160 TCEMGKPIG

-178 ASFIDWF
+178 ANFIDWF

-196 IPTTDPTKR
+196 IPTHDPTKR
-205 LLVLKQPVG
+205 LLVLKQPIG

-236 LAAGCSSL
+236 LAAGCASL

-259 ELAHRAGLPGGLLN
+259 ELADRAGLPPGVLN
-273 VIPATAS
+273 VIPATDS
-280 AAVGR
+280 PAVGR
-285 ELTTNPTIRKISG
+285 ELTTNPTIRKISFTGSTPIGKLLLGQAAGTVKKASMELGGNAPFIVFDDADVDSAVEG

-306 SVQTCV
+306 SGQTCV
-312 CANRFLVQD
+312 CANRFLVQE

-333 AVAELKVGPGIDEGN
+333 AVADLKVGPGIDESSE
-348 QIGPLVNDDAVE
+348 IGPLVNEDAID

-379 GRRHDLGR
+379 GRRHALGR
-387 SYYEVTILTDVTP
+387 TYYEVTVLTDVTP

-421 EEEAIAIANDTEY
+421 EDEAVAMANDTEY

-446 RIWRVGEGLEYG
+446 RTWRVSEGLEYG

-463 TGLISSEVAP
+463 TGLISTEVAP
-473 FGGFKESGIGREGAR
+473 FGGFKESGIGREGSHH
-488 QGLEEY
+488 GLDEY
-494 LETKYLAFGGV
+494 LETKYVAIGGI